1 MLARWL
7 VLVAAYKGA
16 SASIV
21 ITEVA
26 DKGDPGSTSSVGLV
40 DFIELYNP
48 STSPIDITGYILT
61 DDNGHGYH
69 RQFVLGTDNPSC
81 AAPPTSIP
89 AQSYIVYSKG
99 TGSASNVIVGG
110 VEYPGCGFEF
120 GVGDNDIV
128 TLHASVS

>member
-26 DKGDPGSTSSVGLV
+26 DKGDPDSTSSVGLV

-48 STSPIDITGYILT
+48 ST
-61 DDNGHGYH
+61 
-69 RQFVLGTDNPSC
+69 R
-81 AAPPTSIP
+81 
-89 AQSYIVYSKG
+89 
-99 TGSASNVIVGG
+99 
-110 VEYPGCGFEF
+110 
-120 GVGDNDIV
+120 
-128 TLHASVS
+128 